1 MCIYLSVYLKTVEW
15 VTETAMLTSVVCAS
29 DLCSG
34 CVTMRMLPSSLTVI
48 MFVTGRHCC
57 GHRLVHHLQPQP
69 WHRVLRLC
77 RRHQLRWH
85 AIHLRP
91 ALRRTLAPYVI
102 CVFPRCSC
110 LCCAPTTHSRT
121 RFSRLEC
128 FWVCFVPSYPP
139 PCESTS
145 VSCSHSLHIC
155 SCPLFLTSAL
165 LLFSF
170 SSLLPPQRSL
180 ARRPPSC

>member
-34 CVTMRMLPSSLTVI
+34 CVCS
-48 MFVTGRHCC
+48 
-57 GHRLVHHLQPQP
+57 
-69 WHRVLRLC
+69 
-77 RRHQLRWH
+77 RRHSLLLCLLQVATAAVTASYTISNLNPGTVYYVSVGATNSVGTRYISVPLSAAPSLRTSFVFSPGAPVCVAHQQLTH
-85 AIHLRP
+85 AHAFL
-91 ALRRTLAPYVI
+91 ALSVSG
-102 CVFPRCSC
+102 CVSC
-110 LCCAPTTHSRT
+110 LHT
-121 RFSRLEC
+121 
-128 FWVCFVPSYPP
+128 PP